1 MLFATQRC
9 AYGFAT
15 ITMRAAMILRSFL
28 LASLATLLFSGP
40 LLAQGFAENAFEKI
54 QRENAAGSL
63 AVMGLAGI
71 PDDSASAISLQSN
84 TDNRDYDFKSA
95 QLGGGFRLS
104 EGVPIYL
111 EGYIG
116 YARYDPVLTFS
127 GTGETTR
134 LPLKWT
140 SAAVTG
146 GIGYQFDLGERWK
159 FTPMAHISI
168 GRTQSD
174 ASVAT
179 QVLANRLGIERDFV
193 ESGGLWAG
201 GGGGSLTLDYK
212 RPLSN
217 DREFEMSLRYT
228 HIEYWPIGDDEDLL
242 VQSTAANAVLWTR
255 YRFPTGRRMFGRPVR
270 WVGDFS
276 YSYLIG
282 DQSLVLGTD
291 WLARIGG
298 GIEVDL
304 SDTWVPWVTTTRI
317 MVRYYGSDTVN
328 GYTAGIGISF

>member
-1 MLFATQRC
+1 MKST
-9 AYGFAT
+9 
-15 ITMRAAMILRSFL
+15 FL
-28 LASLATLLFSGP
+28 LPFLCLLILGGP
-40 LLAQGFAENAFEKI
+40 ALAQSGLENKFKDL

-84 TDNRDYDFKSA
+84 TRNRDYDFKSA

-116 YARYDPVLTFS
+116 YARYDPVLSFS
-127 GTGETTR
+127 GSGQTAV

-140 SAAVTG
+140 SAAATG
-146 GIGYQFDLGERWK
+146 GIGYQFDLNDHWTL
-159 FTPMAHISI
+159 TPMAHISI

-174 ASVAT
+174 ASVVT
-179 QVLANRLGIERDFV
+179 QAVANRLGLDRDFV
-193 ESGGLWAG
+193 QSGGLWAG
-201 GGGGSLTLDYK
+201 GAGGSFTLAYD
-212 RPLSN
+212 RPLEN
-217 DREFEMSLRYT
+217 DREFEMSFRYT
-228 HIEYWPIGDDEDLL
+228 HIEYWPIGDDKDLL

-255 YRFPTGRRMFGRPVR
+255 YRFPTGTRMFGRPVR
-270 WVGDFS
+270 WVGDLSF
-276 YSYLIG
+276 SYLIG

-291 WLARIGG
+291 WLARVGG

-328 GYTAGIGISF
+328 GFTAGIGISF

>member
-1 MLFATQRC
+1 MVPAT
-9 AYGFAT
+9 A
-15 ITMRAAMILRSFL
+15 INHVAMTFRSLVLAILAIVVSSP
-28 LASLATLLFSGP
+28 A
-40 LLAQGFAENAFEKI
+40 LAQGIIEDAFKKL

-71 PDDSASAISLQSN
+71 PDDSASAISLQSD
-84 TDNRDYDFKSA
+84 TSNRDYDFKSA
-95 QLGGGFRLS
+95 QLGGGFRLA

-127 GTGETTR
+127 GTGNTTR

-140 SAAVTG
+140 SVVATG
-146 GIGYQFDLGERWK
+146 GVGYQFDLGERWK
-159 FTPMAHISI
+159 LTPMAHISI

-179 QVLANRLGIERDFV
+179 QVVANRLGIEREFV

-201 GGGGSLTLDYK
+201 GAGGSLTLDYT
-212 RPLSN
+212 RPLSD
-217 DREFEMSLRYT
+217 DREFEASFRYT
-228 HIEYWPIGDDEDLL
+228 HIEYWPIGDDKDLL
-242 VQSTAANAVLWTR
+242 VQSSAANAVLWTR
-255 YRFPTGRRMFGRPVR
+255 YRFPTGKRMFGRPVR
-270 WVGDFS
+270 WVGDLS

-282 DQSLVLGTD
+282 DQSIVLGTD
-291 WLARIGG
+291 WLARVGG

-317 MVRYYGSDTVN
+317 MIRYYGSDTVN
-328 GYTAGIGISF
+328 GFTAGIGISF

>member
-1 MLFATQRC
+1 
-9 AYGFAT
+9 
-15 ITMRAAMILRSFL
+15 MRASFVC
-28 LASLATLLFSGP
+28 LALLFSNPATAQTP
-40 LLAQGFAENAFEKI
+40 LENAFKEA
-54 QRENAAGSL
+54 QREYAAGSL
-63 AVMGLAGI
+63 AVLGLTGI
-71 PDDSASAISLQSN
+71 PDDSASAISLQSD
-84 TDNRDYDFKSA
+84 TGNRDYDFKSA

-104 EGVPIYL
+104 EDVPLYL

-116 YARYDPVLTFS
+116 YARYDPAFTFS
-127 GTGETTR
+127 GSDQTTK

-140 SAAVTG
+140 SVAVTG

-159 FTPMAHISI
+159 VTPMAHISV

-179 QVLANRLGIERDFV
+179 QVVANRLGIDRDFV

-201 GGGGSLTLDYK
+201 GAGGSLTLDYDA
-212 RPLSN
+212 PLEN
-217 DREFEMSLRYT
+217 EREFEASLRYT
-228 HIEYWPIGDDEDLL
+228 HLEYWPIGDDEDLL

-270 WVGDFS
+270 WVGDLS
-276 YSYLIG
+276 VSYLIG
-282 DQSLVLGTD
+282 DQSVVLGTD
-291 WLARIGG
+291 WLARVGG

-304 SDTWVPWVTTTRI
+304 SDTWVPWVTTTRL

-328 GYTAGIGISF
+328 GYTIGLGISF

>member
-1 MLFATQRC
+1 MRIILIILAFMLSSPV
-9 AYGFAT
+9 
-15 ITMRAAMILRSFL
+15 AAQDL
-28 LASLATLLFSGP
+28 LES
-40 LLAQGFAENAFEKI
+40 AFEKL

-71 PDDSASAISLQSN
+71 PDDSASAISLQSD
-84 TDNRDYDFKSA
+84 TRNRDYDFKSA

-127 GTGETTR
+127 GTDQTTA

-140 SAAVTG
+140 SVVATG
-146 GIGYQFDLGERWK
+146 GVGYQFDLGERWK
-159 FTPMAHISI
+159 MTPMAHISV

-179 QVLANRLGIERDFV
+179 QVIANRLGIEGDFV

-201 GGGGSLTLDYK
+201 GAGGSLTLDYHL
-212 RPLSN
+212 PLEN
-217 DREFEMSLRYT
+217 DREFEASLRHT
-228 HIEYWPIGDDEDLL
+228 HIEYWPIGDDKDLL
-242 VQSTAANAVLWTR
+242 VQSTAANTVLWTR
-255 YRFPTGRRMFGRPVR
+255 YRFPTGKRMFGRPVR
-270 WVGDFS
+270 WVGDLS
-276 YSYLIG
+276 LSYLIG
-282 DQSLVLGTD
+282 DQSIVLGTD
-291 WLARIGG
+291 WLARVGG

-304 SDTWVPWVTTTRI
+304 SDTWVPWVTTTRL

-328 GYTAGIGISF
+328 GFTVGLAASF

>member
-1 MLFATQRC
+1 MSVKSVFPA
-9 AYGFAT
+9 
-15 ITMRAAMILRSFL
+15 L
-28 LASLATLLFSGP
+28 LVFVALSYPVHAQDIIEDVFKTL
-40 LLAQGFAENAFEKI
+40 

-84 TDNRDYDFKSA
+84 TNNREYDFKSA
-95 QLGGGFRLS
+95 QLGGGFRLG

-127 GTGETTR
+127 GSGNTTA

-140 SAAVTG
+140 SAAITG
-146 GIGYQFDLGERWK
+146 GLGYQFDLGERWTL
-159 FTPMAHISI
+159 TPMVHVSI

-174 ASVAT
+174 ASVVT
-179 QVLANRLGIERDFV
+179 QAVANRLGIDSEFV
-193 ESGGLWAG
+193 QSGGLWAG
-201 GGGGSLTLDYK
+201 GGGGSITLDYA
-212 RPLSN
+212 RPLTN
-217 DREFEMSLRYT
+217 DREFEMSFRYT

-255 YRFPTGRRMFGRPVR
+255 YRFPTGGRMFGRPVR

-282 DQSLVLGTD
+282 DQALVLNTD

-317 MVRYYGSDTVN
+317 MIRYYGSDTVN
-328 GYTAGIGISF
+328 GFTAGIGISF

>member
-1 MLFATQRC
+1 MVCRFLQIAFLAFFA
-9 AYGFAT
+9 FP
-15 ITMRAAMILRSFL
+15 
-28 LASLATLLFSGP
+28 ASG
-40 LLAQGFAENAFEKI
+40 LAQGILEDIFKQV

-63 AVMGLAGI
+63 AILGLAGI

-84 TDNRDYDFKSA
+84 TGNREYDFKSA

-116 YARYDPVLTFS
+116 YARYDPVLFFS
-127 GTGETTR
+127 GSGETTT

-159 FTPMAHISI
+159 LTPMAHISI

-174 ASVAT
+174 TSVAA
-179 QVLANRLGIERDFV
+179 QVIAERLGIEADFL

-201 GGGGSLTLDYK
+201 GAGGSLTLDYA
-212 RPLSN
+212 RPLTN

-242 VQSTAANAVLWTR
+242 VQSTAANAVLWSR
-255 YRFPTGRRMFGRPVR
+255 YRFPTGGRMFGRPVR
-270 WVGDFS
+270 WVGDLS
-276 YSYLIG
+276 ISYLAG
-282 DQSLVLGTD
+282 DQSIVLGTD
-291 WLARIGG
+291 WLARVGG

-304 SDTWVPWVTTTRI
+304 SDTWVPWVSTTRI

-328 GYTAGIGISF
+328 GFTAGIGISF

>member
-1 MLFATQRC
+1 
-9 AYGFAT
+9 
-15 ITMRAAMILRSFL
+15 MRIRSTVLAMMAILLTSCP
-28 LASLATLLFSGP
+28 A
-40 LLAQGFAENAFEKI
+40 LAQGIVEDAFKKL

-84 TDNRDYDFKSA
+84 TSNREYDFKSA

-104 EGVPIYL
+104 DGVPIYL

-127 GTGETTR
+127 ETGNTTA

-159 FTPMAHISI
+159 LTPMAHISI

-174 ASVAT
+174 ASVVT
-179 QVLANRLGIERDFV
+179 QVVANRLGIDRDFV

-201 GGGGSLTLDYK
+201 GAGGSLTLDYA

-217 DREFEMSLRYT
+217 DREFEVSARYT
-228 HIEYWPIGDDEDLL
+228 HIEYWPIGDDQDLL
-242 VQSTAANAVLWTR
+242 VQSTAANAVLWSR
-255 YRFPTGRRMFGRPVR
+255 YRFPTGGRMFGRPVR

-282 DQSLVLGTD
+282 DQSQVLGTD

-304 SDTWVPWVTTTRI
+304 SDTWVPWVTTTRVMI
-317 MVRYYGSDTVN
+317 RYYGSDTVH
-328 GYTAGIGISF
+328 GFTAGIGISF